1 MDNILFD
8 SAEYQYLWDDV
19 KKYVT
24 TRFDLFKLE
33 FLHKF
38 AKVIGLILFGI
49 ATVFISALII
59 TFGGVAAIFAM
70 AEVMPTWAATLIMMG
85 GWLLILVV
93 VILFRKQLF
102 YEPMLLAISTILFAD
117 EPKRNEEELERDR
130 MVLEVKEHEQRTN
143 VERQA
148 ARIEHSWTLMVRR
161 VEKVKNLLASLNPI
175 RLLNKK
181 K

>member
-1 MDNILFD
+1 MDNIIFD
-8 SAEYQYLWDDV
+8 SAEYQYLWEDV
-19 KKYVT
+19 KKYVST
-24 TRFDLFKLE
+24 CFDLFKLE

-38 AKVIGLILFGI
+38 AKVVGLILFGI

-59 TFGGVAAIFAM
+59 AFGGVAAIFAM

-85 GWLLILVV
+85 GWMLILVV
-93 VILFRKQLF
+93 VIVFRKQLF

-130 MVLEVKEHEQRTN
+130 MVLEVKEQEQRTN

-148 ARIEHSWTLMVRR
+148 ARIENGWKLTIRR
-161 VEKVKNLLASLNPI
+161 VEKVKNLLVSLNPI
-175 RLLNKK
+175 RLFSKK